1 MKSLISPSNLAR
13 LFSYLV
19 VLVTFSFLINNILLN
34 FFNINNKFLNQS
46 IYGLSILFSFIV
58 VFYFNKRTLTQDS
71 DLFTSISLYIAK
83 SAFWMVLMIGITD
96 FIISFLVSEKFIEVL
111 FGREAQ
117 GFLASP
123 KSRILFVHMPL
134 VLVGFYCG
142 FYFKTLGFIW
152 LATLIVI
159 AEILIV
165 ISRFVYS
172 YEQTFMGDLVRYWYG
187 ALFLISSAYT
197 LVKESHVRVD
207 IFYNKFKPKNQA
219 LANIIG
225 SIFFGIPLCGL
236 ILFYGMQGK
245 QSTINAPLT
254 NFEVTQQ
261 GIAGL
266 YVKYMMAGFLAIFA
280 ITMIIQFSAYVLS
293 NANNICKSKK

>member
-1 MKSLISPSNLAR
+1 MKKFISQPNFFR

-19 VLVTFSFLINNILLN
+19 LIITLGFLINNILIN
-34 FFNINNKFLNQS
+34 FLNINNKNLNQI
-46 IYGLSILFSFIV
+46 IYGLSIILPFVII
-58 VFYFNKRTLTQDS
+58 FYFNKRTLLQDS
-71 DLFTSISLYIAK
+71 NLLTSISLYIAK
-83 SAFWMVLMIGITD
+83 AAFWIVLTIGITD
-96 FIISFLVSEKFIEVL
+96 FIISFLVSEKFIEIL
-111 FGREAQ
+111 FGKEFQ
-117 GFLASP
+117 LFLSSP
-123 KSRILFVHMPL
+123 RSRILFIHMPL
-134 VLVGFYCG
+134 VILAFY
-142 FYFKTLGFIW
+142 FAYYFKTLGFIW
-152 LATLIVI
+152 LSTLVVI

-187 ALFLISSAYT
+187 ALFLFSSAYT
-197 LVKESHVRVD
+197 LVQEGHVRVD
-207 IFYNKFKPKNQA
+207 ILYNKLEQKNKA
-219 LANIIG
+219 IANIIG
-225 SIFFGIPLCGL
+225 SLFFGIPLCGL

-280 ITMIIQFSAYVLS
+280 ITMIIQFSAYILS
-293 NANNICKSKK
+293 NANNIYKSKK